1 MSSLVGGRQNELGSH
16 LDVCSTLHV
25 YFEVLGPSHGFGV
38 RNSSSAV
45 VMTTHE
51 RPPQA
56 RRLRARRAHGALWTM
71 AQGRHNKLPPNQPLP
86 RTPCISPS
94 ALDAHG
100 VTVIHALGACRV
112 MTRRAPRSARGAGVP
127 RLAGEVASVF
137 ALSSGRAA
145 ARTHA
150 IDGVAPRAA
159 HAHHLDGRAVAQRVG
174 SARHDARSRAATRRR
189 ALRPRAPPP
198 HRAAAAHA
206 ARRRGERHRARPWSA
221 FRVLR
226 LHARARSHTRAH
238 SKGVRQSSPL
248 RGWLLGVP
256 PQRAAGRPSASTRSA
271 QYTPSL
277 LLRCRARVASLRR
290 AAREGGALWHAL
302 ADTAG
307 AGGRL
312 LYRHLLYGNTPICSW
327 PPGATN
333 GALPCSALPIV
344 RPRARALAVVAADGA
359 QRRLL
364 ASRSTPQAH
373 KTIFIFPPRNHS
385 TSSTQRASASRSGG
399 ASDSSPHHAVDPVD
413 LAWHHSL
420 RSARR
425 LRLDGAFLQS
435 VSWLALLQ

>member
-206 ARRRGERHRARPWSA
+206 AMRRGERHRARPWSA

-256 PQRAAGRPSASTRSA
+256 PQRAAGRPSASARSA

-307 AGGRL
+307 AVYCIATYCMATHQSAAGRRAL
-312 LYRHLLYGNTPICSW
+312 QTVHCPAQLYQSYGRERAHWPSSPPTARSAVSSPLAQPPRRTKRSSYFPRAITP
-327 PPGATN
+327 PPR
-333 GALPCSALPIV
+333 PSAPP
-344 RPRARALAVVAADGA
+344 PRARGA
-359 QRRLL
+359 HLTRVPITLL
-364 ASRSTPQAH
+364 TP
-373 KTIFIFPPRNHS
+373 S
-385 TSSTQRASASRSGG
+385 TSPGTIPCA
-399 ASDSSPHHAVDPVD
+399 
-413 LAWHHSL
+413 L
-420 RSARR
+420 RGDCGWMGLFCS
-425 LRLDGAFLQS
+425 Q
-435 VSWLALLQ
+435 